1 MAMQILRRWS
11 TLRTPWVLASR
22 NYGSWV
28 KLEQKTMESIIPW
41 SNQISRISGLW
52 PNLIPR
58 PIHQD
63 QPLAEVV
70 EIQAPGNGETQPM
83 KALNTRKQ
91 LRRWKYRRKRD
102 GGKDRK
108 FRLKY
113 G

>member
-1 MAMQILRRWS
+1 M
-11 TLRTPWVLASR
+11 
-22 NYGSWV
+22 G
-28 KLEQKTMESIIPW
+28 SIIPW
-41 SNQISRISGLW
+41 SNQISPISGLW

-58 PIHQD
+58 PIDQD

-70 EIQAPGNGETQPM
+70 EIQVPGNGETQPM
-83 KALNTRKQ
+83 KAINTRKQ